1 MSSALHLV
9 AGCMLLV
16 QAAGVPAE
24 AAPLTAEQSRVL
36 ERVRTMALAYTQGL
50 PDFICTQITHRSVT
64 SRGNPAT
71 GLTGVTTSS
80 GATNLSSLASG
91 SGGGSDVIEE
101 KLTFIKQ
108 AEHYEVLT
116 VDGKKTSDA
125 EHMQFQGAISA
136 GEFGSALR
144 HVFDPESQ
152 ASFGWDREGS
162 LHGQR
167 VYIFTYK
174 VPKEHGIFVIHSA
187 TGRQIV
193 AAHAG
198 RIVVDA
204 GTLQVVKIDSR
215 LELPLDFP
223 IEMGETTVEYRQEDI
238 AGKRYTLPY
247 HSEVSM
253 EDRNF
258 LYVNRIDFKDYHKF
272 STDSTI
278 LYDNPSPE

>member
-1 MSSALHLV
+1 
-9 AGCMLLV
+9 MLLLQV
-16 QAAGVPAE
+16 AGVPAN
-24 AAPLTAEQSRVL
+24 AAPLTAEQTGVL
-36 ERVRTMALAYTQGL
+36 ERVRAMALAYTQGL
-50 PDFICTQITHRSVT
+50 PDFICTQVTHRSVM

-71 GLTGVTTSS
+71 GLTGVTANASAM
-80 GATNLSSLASG
+80 GLASLAGG
-91 SGGGSDVIEE
+91 SGGASDVIEE

-116 VDGKKTSDA
+116 VDGKKTSNA

-144 HVFDPESQ
+144 HVFDPQSQ
-152 ASFGWDREGS
+152 TSFGWEKAGS

-167 VYIFTYK
+167 VYVFTYK

-198 RIVVDA
+198 RIVVNAD
-204 GTLQVVKIDSR
+204 TLQVVKIDSR

-223 IEMGETTVEYRQEDI
+223 IEMGATTVEYRQENI

-272 STDSTI
+272 TTESTI
-278 LYDNPSPE
+278 LYDNPEPK